1 MTGRRSL
8 GRAIVFGFGLVVLS
22 LIGGS
27 WILLERTR
35 QTALHA
41 ADTTLQNAA
50 LIVESVV
57 NRQFLQVDG
66 ALASLPALFE
76 TVSKDGSDVDP
87 QSAGRL
93 LRGLNFQTF
102 AFRDII
108 ILHPDGTIWASARP
122 SPWNRN
128 FPMDLLT
135 RLPVSG
141 AALVAGPIR
150 NPATGN
156 WVLLVVRQVYVP
168 GVGLLH
174 AVAEMPVPLLSKLL
188 SAVAGIPGLRVS
200 LERRNG
206 QLLLSQPYDEVRI
219 GKQQQA
225 AISQDPSR
233 AAPHSWYRRI

>member
-22 LIGGS
+22 LIAGS

-66 ALASLPALFE
+66 ALASLPALFG
-76 TVSKDGSDVDP
+76 TVAKDGSGVEP
-87 QSAGRL
+87 RSAERL

-108 ILHPDGTIWASARP
+108 ILYPSGAIWASARAN
-122 SPWNRN
+122 PWNRN
-128 FPMDLLT
+128 FPMDLPGLNA
-135 RLPVSG
+135 VGGSG
-141 AALVAGPIR
+141 AAVVAGPIR
-150 NPATGN
+150 NPATGD

-168 GVGLLH
+168 G
-174 AVAEMPVPLLSKLL
+174 
-188 SAVAGIPGLRVS
+188 
-200 LERRNG
+200 RRH
-206 QLLLSQPYDEVRI
+206 P
-219 GKQQQA
+219 
-225 AISQDPSR
+225 
-233 AAPHSWYRRI
+233 